1 MIKKS
6 TVQIF
11 VIAFVVMLFSSVST
25 MAAATGDKKVKAKKA
40 AASQTGC
47 SKTTD
52 ADLVQTIKEKF
63 AADADIKDQMR
74 HVNVSVKGRRVTLEG
89 WLDGKE
95 MVAKAVALVKKTK
108 CVRSVISRLKEN
120 GTGSCG
126 AGQKPCGDSCIDRR
140 SVCNID
146 N

>member
-1 MIKKS
+1 MKKP
-6 TVQIF
+6 TVRTI
-11 VIAFVVMLFSSVST
+11 IATAFVVLFWGAN
-25 MAAATGDKKVKAKKA
+25 AARA
-40 AASQTGC
+40 QTGC

-74 HVNVSVKGRRVTLEG
+74 HLNVSVKRRTVTLEG

-95 MVAKAVALVKKTK
+95 RVAKAVALAKKTSCAK
-108 CVRSVISRLKEN
+108 RVISRLKEN

-126 AGQKPCGDSCIDRR
+126 AGLRPCGDSCIDRR

>member
-6 TVQIF
+6 TVQIIITAL
-11 VIAFVVMLFSSVST
+11 VLMLFSSAS
-25 MAAATGDKKVKAKKA
+25 ATATSGKVKTKKA

-47 SKTTD
+47 SKT
-52 ADLVQTIKEKF
+52 
-63 AADADIKDQMR
+63 ADADIVKAIKEQFETDSEIKDQMR
-74 HVNVSVKGRRVTLEG
+74 HINISVKKRTVTLEG

-108 CVRSVISRLKEN
+108 CVRRVISRLKEN

-126 AGQKPCGDSCIDRR
+126 PGQRVCGDTCIDRR
-140 SVCNID
+140 SACTIEN
-146 N
+146 